1 MLVLSRKQNQSIVIG
16 DNIKL
21 QVLKI
26 SGNTVRIGVQAP
38 DDVKILRGELAPY
51 EANSKDSFK
60 DSSQS
65 DSQDQAHPKDGTVE
79 SEVENMSIEGLT
91 FELEFD
97 QDDLTNLPNPFAVAQ
112 AS

>member
-16 DNIKL
+16 DNVKI

-26 SGNTVRIGVQAP
+26 SGNTVRIGVEAP

-51 EANSKDSFK
+51 GIESNSNSNQTQSADSIV
-60 DSSQS
+60 
-65 DSQDQAHPKDGTVE
+65 A
-79 SEVENMSIEGLT
+79 GLVVD
-91 FELEFD
+91 LEFE
-97 QDDLTNLPNPFAVAQ
+97 QDDMSRLPNPFAVAQ